1 MLIYKIN
8 AAVTLTFSM
17 RGFMSHI
24 LTNILWLKLIPS
36 MFICRFCHPKLGQMC
51 WLTTALLENVRGVVG
66 ALLSPLS
73 GRLFHDFPEMRWKDS
88 VMTEWKK
95 VLRPFSDGWLVGWT
109 SLHRFRNPSCAPK
122 LVLIVWYKCQPSC
135 QNETESLQTMANEEK
150 VKVCV

>member
-1 MLIYKIN
+1 
-8 AAVTLTFSM
+8 
-17 RGFMSHI
+17 
-24 LTNILWLKLIPS
+24 

-66 ALLSPLS
+66 ALLSPPS

-122 LVLIVWYKCQPSC
+122 TGPNCLI
-135 QNETESLQTMANEEK
+135 
-150 VKVCV
+150 